1 MFVYCNVLSH
11 IPLSEQKSDN
21 GASIDLRV
29 SRKKKKENDEHIE
42 EKITMSR
49 MTR

>member
-1 MFVYCNVLSH
+1 MFVYCNILSH

-21 GASIDLRV
+21 RASIDLRV
-29 SRKKKKENDEHIE
+29 SKKANDEHIE